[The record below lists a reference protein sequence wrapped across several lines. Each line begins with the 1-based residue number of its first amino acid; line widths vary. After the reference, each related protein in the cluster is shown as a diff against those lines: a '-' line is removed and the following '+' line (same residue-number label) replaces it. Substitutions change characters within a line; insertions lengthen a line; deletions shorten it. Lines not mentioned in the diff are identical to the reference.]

1 MISLLGDRFQ
11 NEQFQ
16 RPNRNTSFIKAILTS
31 SKTLVCLKLYPGA
44 GLTHDDLT
52 KISQYCQ
59 NLKELGI
66 GKTLCEPWD
75 TDYSSERHEL
85 NPKSERVSN
94 APSFC
99 PGKIIFVQEKI
110 KIVQDKKFCP
120 RLKNSHLHKKKI
132 KNDF

>member
-44 GLTHDDLT
+44 GLTHDDIT

-85 NPKSERVSN
+85 NPKSERVSKFSK
-94 APSFC
+94 AFKS
-99 PGKIIFVQEKI
+99 IETI
-110 KIVQDKKFCP
+110 KLTFIT
-120 RLKNSHLHKKKI
+120 LNI
-132 KNDF
+132 